1 MGGGHPPCTR
11 VRQLHPTPRSGNPAL
26 TLTPQ
31 LPPSSRDC
39 AILGAPLSLKSPNH
53 PVGRCGLFPAGTP
66 QGQAGPLR
74 VDSESKLLTSKS
86 CLHPP
91 SYDSRSPITSLG
103 LTFLICEMGTKL
115 LPPPHL
121 LSLPPALPLPSLPP
135 PPPLPPSPRPST
147 YPSPPSPPPPEFTP
161 LSTPRVSLHSSP
173 SGQLT
178 RGLWVDVQGV

>member
-1 MGGGHPPCTR
+1 MVGGGHPPCTR
-11 VRQLHPTPRSGNPAL
+11 VRRLHPTPSSGNPAL

-53 PVGRCGLFPAGTP
+53 PVGRCSLFSTGTP

-115 LPPPHL
+115 LPPP
-121 LSLPPALPLPSLPP
+121 PFPLP
-135 PPPLPPSPRPST
+135 
-147 YPSPPSPPPPEFTP
+147 YPC
-161 LSTPRVSLHSSP
+161 SP
-173 SGQLT
+173 SSFLT
-178 RGLWVDVQGV
+178 SSSSSRSLSPSFHISFPTFPSSS